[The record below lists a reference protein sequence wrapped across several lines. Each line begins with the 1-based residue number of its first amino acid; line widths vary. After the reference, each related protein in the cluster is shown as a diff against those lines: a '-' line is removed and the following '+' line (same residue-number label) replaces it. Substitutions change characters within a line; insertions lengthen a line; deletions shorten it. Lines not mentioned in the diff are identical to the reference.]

1 MILDTCAL
9 LWLAHEQ
16 ERLSPE
22 VLRMLEEAPAVYL
35 SSITGFE
42 IALKCRSGKLMLP
55 VPASRWLPEIIAHH
69 RISLLGLDMDIC
81 LRAAELPPI
90 HKDPCDRFIIA
101 TALAQ
106 RLRVVTADE
115 RFAQYGVEVL
125 L

>member
-1 MILDTCAL
+1 
-9 LWLAHEQ
+9 
-16 ERLSPE
+16 
-22 VLRMLEEAPAVYL
+22 MLEEAPAVYL

-55 VPASRWLPEIIAHH
+55 VPAFRWLPEIIAHH

-101 TALAQ
+101 TALAH